1 MSDNPMNLGMQAAQA
16 IAALP
21 RTTFAVPETARTAT
35 DPKTVTIR
43 QLTFAEEKAAFE
55 AKSHGGH
62 SFEYEGAKRALC
74 AADGQP
80 LTWTDNQIENVFTGL
95 SNKVRDMVIRGF
107 ARVCLPSQK
116 EADDFL
122 ASGSATDSANNS

>member
-1 MSDNPMNLGMQAAQA
+1 MSDPLNLGMQAAAA

-21 RTTFAVPETARTAT
+21 RTTFTVPETARTAT

-43 QLTFAEEKAAFE
+43 QLTFAEEKAALE
-55 AKSHGGH
+55 AKGHGGH

-74 AADGQP
+74 AIDGQP
-80 LTWTDNQIENVFTGL
+80 ITWTDNQIENVFMGL

-107 ARVCLPSQK
+107 SLVCLPSQK

-122 ASGSATDSANNS
+122 ASASATDSANNS